1 MATMMTDLTVLIY
14 GVPGLLF
21 ALSFHEYA
29 HAWMATRL
37 GDPTPRAAGRLTLN
51 PFAHVDWL
59 GLIMLWVAR
68 FGWAKPVPVDPR
80 NFAQPRAGMLWT
92 ALAGPVANAIAA
104 VASAWL
110 LVRADRL
117 LGEAAGVADAIRIIL
132 YLSLVYNVSLAIFN
146 LIPIP
151 PLDGSRILGSL
162 LPPHAAWRYQQ
173 VEAYGWLVLLL
184 LVASGYVGNLISP
197 LISFGTRT
205 LLGWFSP

>member
-1 MATMMTDLTVLIY
+1 MMTDLTVLIY

-68 FGWAKPVPVDPR
+68 FGWARPVPVDPR
-80 NFAQPRAGMLWT
+80 YFARPRSGMLWT
-92 ALAGPVANAIAA
+92 ALAGPAANAIAA

-117 LGEAAGVADAIRIIL
+117 LGDAAGAADAVRIIL

-146 LIPIP
+146 LIPVP

-162 LPPHAAWRYQQ
+162 LPPRAAWRYQQ
-173 VEAYGWLVLLL
+173 IEPYGWLVLLL
-184 LVASGYVGNLISP
+184 LVASGYVGNIIAP
-197 LISFGTRT
+197 LINAITRA
-205 LLGWFSP
+205 LLGWFST